1 MLAQSSR
8 MANQPNPTKEQI
20 DAARRAGFDAHSTH
34 LPEKLRVGMAEAHVR
49 LSAKRDQNI
58 RTFRDGVLKSRS

>member
-1 MLAQSSR
+1 
-8 MANQPNPTKEQI
+8 MAEPTKDQI

-34 LPEKLRVGMAEAHVR
+34 LPEDIRVGMAKAHVA

-58 RTFRDGVLKSRS
+58 RNFRDGVLKTRR